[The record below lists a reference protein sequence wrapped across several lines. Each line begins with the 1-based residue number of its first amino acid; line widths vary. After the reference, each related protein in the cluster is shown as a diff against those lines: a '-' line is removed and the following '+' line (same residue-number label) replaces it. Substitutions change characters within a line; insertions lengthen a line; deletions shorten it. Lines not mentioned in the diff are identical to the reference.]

1 MCKEAGDAGA
11 GVQDE
16 GMGWEGT
23 KECEDG
29 GLLNNWRLH
38 FLFTQHTWGC
48 VLVTFWCRRLYVSHI
63 RARYSDDLSIK
74 TPCSDA
80 LEAIVHLKC

>member
-16 GMGWEGT
+16 GMGREGM
-23 KECEDG
+23 KEGEDG

-38 FLFTQHTWGC
+38 FLFTQHKWAC
-48 VLVTFWCRRLYVSHI
+48 VFATF
-63 RARYSDDLSIK
+63 
-74 TPCSDA
+74 
-80 LEAIVHLKC
+80 